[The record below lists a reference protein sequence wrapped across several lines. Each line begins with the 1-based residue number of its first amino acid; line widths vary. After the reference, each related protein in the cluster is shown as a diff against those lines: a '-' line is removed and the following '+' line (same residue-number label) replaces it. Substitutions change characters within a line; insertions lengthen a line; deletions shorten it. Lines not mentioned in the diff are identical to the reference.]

1 MRKFLTYII
10 LSLTLTSCGEYQRVL
25 KSNDA
30 NVKYEYA
37 KRSFEQ
43 GKYVQ
48 AASVL
53 GEIVTLFKG
62 TEKAEETL
70 FMLAM
75 CNYENKDYLNSGSY
89 FRTYYQRYP
98 KGKYAEDSRF
108 FCGYGY
114 DLDSPDAQLDQS
126 GTVQAIQELQS
137 FMEMYPKSEKVP
149 VAQNAI
155 FEMQDKLTLKQL
167 QNAQLYYNLG
177 TYGGNNFQSAII
189 VAQNA
194 IRDYPYSKYKEQLEL
209 LVLKARFKE
218 AELSVAEKQA
228 DRYRQVVDEYY
239 SFINEYPESAH
250 RSEADNIYK
259 IASRH
264 IQPD

>member
-43 GKYVQ
+43 REICAGRICARRDSHSVQ
-48 AASVL
+48 
-53 GEIVTLFKG
+53 GYR
-62 TEKAEETL
+62 KAEETL

-114 DLDSPDAQLDQS
+114 YLDSPDAQLDQS

-137 FMEMYPKSEKVP
+137 FLEMYPKSEKVP

-218 AELSVAEKQA
+218 GGIV
-228 DRYRQVVDEYY
+228 
-239 SFINEYPESAH
+239 
-250 RSEADNIYK
+250 RSREAGRPLP
-259 IASRH
+259 SGCR
-264 IQPD
+264 

>member
-114 DLDSPDAQLDQS
+114 YLDSPDAQLDQS

-137 FMEMYPKSEKVP
+137 FMEMYPDRKS
-149 VAQNAI
+149 
-155 FEMQDKLTLKQL
+155 
-167 QNAQLYYNLG
+167 
-177 TYGGNNFQSAII
+177 
-189 VAQNA
+189 
-194 IRDYPYSKYKEQLEL
+194 
-209 LVLKARFKE
+209 
-218 AELSVAEKQA
+218 
-228 DRYRQVVDEYY
+228 VV
-239 SFINEYPESAH
+239 
-250 RSEADNIYK
+250 
-259 IASRH
+259 
-264 IQPD
+264 

>member
-114 DLDSPDAQLDQS
+114 YLDSPDAQLDQS

-137 FMEMYPKSEKVP
+137 FLEMYPKSEKVP

-155 FEMQDKLTLKQL
+155 LKCRT
-167 QNAQLYYNLG
+167 NSRSSSCRMP
-177 TYGGNNFQSAII
+177 NFITI
-189 VAQNA
+189 
-194 IRDYPYSKYKEQLEL
+194 
-209 LVLKARFKE
+209 
-218 AELSVAEKQA
+218 
-228 DRYRQVVDEYY
+228 
-239 SFINEYPESAH
+239 SAH
-250 RSEADNIYK
+250 TAATISSRPLLWLRTRSETIRIPNTRN
-259 IASRH
+259 SWNCWC
-264 IQPD
+264 

>member
-1 MRKFLTYII
+1 
-10 LSLTLTSCGEYQRVL
+10 
-25 KSNDA
+25 
-30 NVKYEYA
+30 
-37 KRSFEQ
+37 
-43 GKYVQ
+43 
-48 AASVL
+48 
-53 GEIVTLFKG
+53 
-62 TEKAEETL
+62 
-70 FMLAM
+70 
-75 CNYENKDYLNSGSY
+75 
-89 FRTYYQRYP
+89 
-98 KGKYAEDSRF
+98 
-108 FCGYGY
+108 
-114 DLDSPDAQLDQS
+114 
-126 GTVQAIQELQS
+126 
-137 FMEMYPKSEKVP
+137 MYPKSEKVP